1 VTVAKAVRA
10 LAIARTTLQWPQEW
24 RVAMQEAHRMI
35 SQLDEFK
42 TRQRA
47 LWDSGEYSALSPFIA
62 DVGERGWTAP
72 E

>member
-1 VTVAKAVRA
+1 
-10 LAIARTTLQWPQEW
+10 
-24 RVAMQEAHRMI
+24 MQEAHRMI